1 MCAEAAAASPAV
13 ARALD
18 ALQARAHALTA
29 DVARL
34 RALLLSQTGAAPPS
48 VAFAGGSA
56 GGKAAIVSRP
66 WSRAKGLVEAGDAR
80 VALAAGAA
88 GLALG
93 AVCAVAVCRWGARRT

>member
-1 MCAEAAAASPAV
+1 M

-34 RALLLSQTGAAPPS
+34 RALLHSQSGATPPS
-48 VAFAGGSA
+48 VAFVGGSA
-56 GGKAAIVSRP
+56 GGKAFTGRP
-66 WSRAKGLVEAGDAR
+66 WSRAKGLAAGGDAR